1 MKMSTTHCDS
11 SLSLNWNRNYSATI
25 TTSIILAVLSPITV
39 AGNLLVTLSI
49 WRNDSLRSPSYFFL
63 AVLSAENFVCGLIY
77 QPSYAAKE
85 LMSVLEQSR
94 LTDSSLL
101 FYTHLVV
108 GGIGTYTTS
117 IIILT
122 ITVIAIERW
131 LYMTRRR
138 WMNSTR
144 VWKLLVVLLI
154 LPVPITAYRTL
165 YILREGFCHSA
176 NMLAF
181 ICLLLFCF
189 LTTTLTYLQ
198 VFRIIRRHQLRVQMS
213 VLNMTSRQSSTRQP
227 FINMTKYRKS
237 VFTILLM
244 LALFYLCYLP
254 LVLNIVLLLSWKMS
268 PQLITAFRISSM
280 LIFLSSAFNP
290 CLYCWRIRE
299 IRNGVKQLA
308 NKMLC
313 KD

>member
-1 MKMSTTHCDS
+1 MSTTHCDS

-101 FYTHLVV
+101 FYTHSVV

-154 LPVPITAYRTL
+154 LPVPITMYRTL

-198 VFRIIRRHQLRVQMS
+198 VFRIIRRHQLRV
-213 VLNMTSRQSSTRQP
+213 
-227 FINMTKYRKS
+227 IKW
-237 VFTILLM
+237 VFWTWHLGK
-244 LALFYLCYLP
+244 AAQGS
-254 LVLNIVLLLSWKMS
+254 LLSTWQNTGNPFS
-268 PQLITAFRISSM
+268 
-280 LIFLSSAFNP
+280 LSSWCWLCFTCAISRLFWILFSFYCGKCHRNWLPPSEYRP
-290 CLYCWRIRE
+290 C
-299 IRNGVKQLA
+299 
-308 NKMLC
+308 
-313 KD
+313 

>member
-1 MKMSTTHCDS
+1 MKMSSTHCDS
-11 SLSLNWNRNYSATI
+11 SLSLIWNRNYFVTI

-39 AGNLLVTLSI
+39 AGNLLVILAI
-49 WRNDSLRSPSYFFL
+49 WRNDSLRSPSYFLL

-77 QPSYAAKE
+77 QPSYATKE
-85 LMSVLEQSR
+85 LIGVLEQSPP
-94 LTDSSLL
+94 TESSLL

-108 GGIGTYTTS
+108 GGIGTYTAT

-144 VWKLLVVLLI
+144 VWKLLVALLI

-165 YILREGFCHSA
+165 YMLRGGYCNLA
-176 NMLAF
+176 NMLV

-198 VFRIIRRHQLRVQMS
+198 VFRIIRRQQRRVQVN

-237 VFTILLM
+237 VFTILLL

-254 LVLNIVLLLSWKMS
+254 LVLNIVLLLLWKIS
-268 PQLITAFRISSM
+268 PQLITAFRISAM
-280 LIFLSSAFNP
+280 LIFLSSALNP
-290 CLYCWRIRE
+290 CLYFWRIRE